1 MAVMQFGKY
10 KGLDY
15 SEVPEDYLE
24 YIIRSSRD
32 NMVLCQTE
40 LMRRKSKVES
50 SFMYKIVQLG
60 ADALLRQVPPDQHAR
75 VNMALDALN
84 EGIAEAAK

>member
-24 YIIRSSRD
+24 YLIRTSRD
-32 NMVLCQTE
+32 QMVTCQTE